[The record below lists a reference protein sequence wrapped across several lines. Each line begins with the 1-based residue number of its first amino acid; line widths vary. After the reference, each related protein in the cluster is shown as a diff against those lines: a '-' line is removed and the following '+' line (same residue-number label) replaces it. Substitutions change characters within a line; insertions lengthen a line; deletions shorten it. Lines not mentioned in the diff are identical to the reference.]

1 MRIKTETELA
11 AYIERRA
18 RLLERVA
25 TFHVLNRIV
34 KKWGDYESFL
44 TTYNSFSKG
53 GFWRKNSKW
62 FHLDTL
68 SKIVGVP
75 RVSGKQKRILNDV
88 LARIDPTIIQ
98 YRANTSIHYKS
109 GKSYNIH
116 SGFFIPLERLRTLL
130 ADGRALFLDGGIYSD
145 EEIYVIKKFVLGY
158 KDAKRRKLSA
168 RRKRIFNEGIEDLLD
183 ATVRL
188 GDNPHAKV
196 DADAD
201 DEQLYATKMQTRF
214 HHSQPQSDREE
225 RLTALDKDM
234 DEMPF

>member
-1 MRIKTETELA
+1 MRIKSETELA

-34 KKWGDYESFL
+34 KKWGGYESFL
-44 TTYNSFSKG
+44 TAYNSFNQG
-53 GFWRKNSKW
+53 GFWRRNSKW
-62 FHLDTL
+62 FHLDNL

-88 LARIDPTIIQ
+88 LAKIDPSIIQ
-98 YRANTSIHYKS
+98 YRANTSLHYKS
-109 GKSYNIH
+109 GKNYNIH

-130 ADGRALFLDGGIYSD
+130 ADGRALFLDGGTYSD
-145 EEIYVIKKFVLGY
+145 EEIYLIKKFVLGY
-158 KDAKRRKLSA
+158 KDVKRRKLSA
-168 RRKRIFNEGIEDLLD
+168 RRKRIFNEKIEDVLD

-188 GDNPHAKV
+188 GDNPNAKV
-196 DADAD
+196 DATVD

-214 HHSQPQSDREE
+214 HHTQPPSDREE
-225 RLTALDKDM
+225 RLVALDKDM